1 MENKDNNYDSNEI
14 PNSDLLIPGIKK
26 VAKATCKIKINKTQ
40 INGFLVSLP
49 INLGKR
55 YLYGLMTV
63 NQILSAKYLKEGN
76 KLNLYF
82 EDSKQYINFTVPK
95 NYFVFTC
102 PFLDVSFVE
111 IPLGTFQNIEYLRV
125 CEEPIEDQKIYL
137 IKYTKYGHLSY
148 EEGNIIHYYGADLSY
163 KISNNNKDSILL
175 GAPIISLSK
184 SSLGDVIGLNKNLFL
199 DSENQTKL
207 TTNMNIVLDS
217 IRVFAYKNITTS
229 LKTLSSQKKLSKS
242 EIYILNKIGLKDT
255 ENPNVFISP
264 ASMFITPLWFY
275 RTQYSWF
282 WTPKQPTNFTLEEI
296 KKCNWSL
303 IQENRPITAIGG
315 IYHDTEPAQRNIKL
329 IKLLINSGLKFL
341 IS

>member
-1 MENKDNNYDSNEI
+1 MKDKDNNCDSNET
-14 PNSDLLIPGIKK
+14 PNCDLLIPGIKN
-26 VAKATCKIKINKTQ
+26 VAKATCTIKIYNIE

-55 YLYGLMTV
+55 YLYGLMTI
-63 NQILSAKYLKEGN
+63 NQILSDKYLKAGN

-82 EDSKQYINFTVPK
+82 EESKQNVNFTIPK
-95 NYFVFTC
+95 NSFVFTC

-125 CEEPIEDQKIYL
+125 CEEPIEGQKIYL
-137 IKYTKYGHLSY
+137 IKYTKNEHLSY

-163 KISNNNKDSILL
+163 KISNNNKDNILL

-184 SSLGDVIGLNKNLFL
+184 SSLGDVIGINKNLFL

-207 TTNMNIVLDS
+207 TTNMNIILDS
-217 IRVFAYKNITTS
+217 IRIFVYKNITS
-229 LKTLSSQKKLSKS
+229 PLKTLSHPKNLSNS
-242 EIYILNKIGLKDT
+242 DLQVLNKIGLKDT
-255 ENPNVFISP
+255 ENPNIFISP

-275 RTQYSWF
+275 RTHYSWF
-282 WTPKQPTNFTLEEI
+282 WTPQQPTNYTLEEI

-315 IYHDTEPAQRNIKL
+315 IYHDVAPAQRNIRL
-329 IKLLINSGLKFL
+329 IKLLINSGLRFL